1 VINQYIYRIIHAKKI
16 YNSTPLDTTYNL
28 CLPQITYTHL
38 WLKAAV
44 VLLRMGAIAPETCR
58 AKNRE
63 E

>member
-1 VINQYIYRIIHAKKI
+1 LINQYTYPLIHAKKI
-16 YNSTPLDTTYNL
+16 YNSTPLDTTYKP
-28 CLPQITYTHL
+28 LPSADYIHL

-44 VLLRMGAIAPETCR
+44 VLLKMGAIAPKTCR